1 MTHYV
6 IKHEFCFYLIHNTQI
21 CYTING
27 ADSKTTKHS
36 GAIDLLSS
44 LNVSREVLRKMVPRS
59 KPSLCDLFLSVL
71 KKDSV
76 KTKPVT
82 YLGEED
88 SEKSSVTHAVS
99 DETSAPE
106 MVKTV
111 ADVLESFDS
120 GHVLCTGVKKVV
132 HTKDEGSRSPFVFVN
147 LLCSSVTHAVSDE
160 TSAPEMVKTV
170 ADVLESFDS
179 GHDLCTEVK
188 EVVHNKD
195 EGPRS
200 PFVNQLCLSKFVRR
214 PMGILSW
221 GPIVKV
227 DDPLGSA
234 FFSHLQVNYAPVE
247 DTGGADAPVKEAVDI
262 APGT

>member
-1 MTHYV
+1 MKVIHLLILKVKLLFCDNTANNTCIIVTHNV

-27 ADSKTTKHS
+27 ADSKPTKHS

-111 ADVLESFDS
+111 ADVLEAFDS
-120 GHVLCTGVKKVV
+120 GQVLRTG
-132 HTKDEGSRSPFVFVN
+132 
-147 LLCSSVTHAVSDE
+147 
-160 TSAPEMVKTV
+160 
-170 ADVLESFDS
+170 
-179 GHDLCTEVK
+179 VK
-188 EVVHNKD
+188 EVVHTKV

-200 PFVNQLCLSKFVRR
+200 PFVNQLCLSKFVQR

-221 GPIVKV
+221 GPKVKV

-262 APGT
+262 APGTQ

>member
-1 MTHYV
+1 MLLS
-6 IKHEFCFYLIHNTQI
+6 FYLIHNTQI

-27 ADSKTTKHS
+27 ADSKTTKHG

-59 KPSLCDLFLSVL
+59 KPSLCDLFL
-71 KKDSV
+71 V

-99 DETSAPE
+99 DEKSAPDPK

-120 GHVLCTGVKKVV
+120 GQVLCTGVKEVV
-132 HTKDEGSRSPFVFVN
+132 HT
-147 LLCSSVTHAVSDE
+147 
-160 TSAPEMVKTV
+160 
-170 ADVLESFDS
+170 
-179 GHDLCTEVK
+179 
-188 EVVHNKD
+188 KD

-200 PFVNQLCLSKFVRR
+200 PFVNQLCLSKFVQR

-221 GPIVKV
+221 GPKVKV

-262 APGT
+262 APGTQ